1 MAEWGKDWIARQT
14 ADLRVNF
21 DMALPDKRKYRLA
34 ECRAFVQSARRYIEI
49 TARDPMIHKS
59 VVRAVNGLQEILEV
73 ERKRIPGDILFE
85 ADRLECQVFAGYDP
99 NFDGDESPGL

>member
-34 ECRAFVQSARRYIEI
+34 ECRAFVQSARLYKI
-49 TARDPMIHKS
+49 TAGNPMIHKS
-59 VVRAVNGLQEILEV
+59 AVKAVNDNAGVPGIGMKANPWRPLV
-73 ERKRIPGDILFE
+73 EAAEWRASCSRATIQASRVMSLP
-85 ADRLECQVFAGYDP
+85 AY
-99 NFDGDESPGL
+99 